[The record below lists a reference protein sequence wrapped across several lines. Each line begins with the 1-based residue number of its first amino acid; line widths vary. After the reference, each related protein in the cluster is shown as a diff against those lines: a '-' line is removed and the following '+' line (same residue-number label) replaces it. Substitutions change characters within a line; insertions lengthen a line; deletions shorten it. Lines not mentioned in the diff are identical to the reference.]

1 MKIRV
6 VAVGKLRKDYIV
18 DGVNDY
24 LKRIS
29 HYIDI
34 EIVEIPEGSEK
45 KYLLKKNFN
54 VALDRSGKAM
64 TSLEFSKFIE
74 GMMLKI
80 PKDIAF
86 FIGGAEG
93 FSSDFLKQFDMMI
106 SLSSFTFPHEIVRLV
121 LMEQIYRACTIIKGE
136 KYHR

>member
-6 VAVGKLRKDYIV
+6 VAVGKLKKGYIV

-34 EIVEIPEGSEK
+34 EMIEIPEGSEK
-45 KYLLKKNFN
+45 KYLLKKHFN